1 MVSSRSSTC
10 REIVIIKLNIMI
22 VTFPLPF
29 TLSHSLAQLHDTHLV
44 NVNTQGD
51 PEDPWAGSSDYQ
63 IYNVVLNTQ
72 S

>member
-10 REIVIIKLNIMI
+10 REIIIIKLNIMI

-51 PEDPWAGSSDYQ
+51 PEDPWAGSSNYQ
-63 IYNVVLNTQ
+63 IL
-72 S
+72 